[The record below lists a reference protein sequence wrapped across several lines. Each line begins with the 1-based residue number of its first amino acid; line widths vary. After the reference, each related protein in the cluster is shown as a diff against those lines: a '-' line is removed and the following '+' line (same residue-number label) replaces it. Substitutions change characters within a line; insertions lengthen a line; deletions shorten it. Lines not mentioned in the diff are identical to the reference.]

1 MRSSARDEG
10 LHSAVK
16 PTAGD
21 PRRWILVALMCT
33 LMLAAMDITIVA
45 TAIPQIVADLGGF
58 RLFSWLFSIYL
69 LAQTVT
75 IPICGKLAD
84 MVGRKPVLVAGM
96 LVFLAG
102 SAASS
107 MAWNMTSLI
116 AFRGLQ
122 GIGAGSIIA
131 TVSTLAGDLYSV
143 RERAAI
149 QGWLSSVWGVA
160 ALAGP
165 LAGGAFAEYLSWRW
179 IFLVN
184 LPIGGLALALIGAFL
199 HETFEKRQR
208 RVDYA
213 GSVLVLAST
222 GTLIYGLLQGGQA
235 WPWLSRQSLE
245 VFALAAALIAATV
258 WVERRAAEPVMP
270 GWLWRQRTL
279 IGANLGTLA
288 MGMVMMAPSAY
299 LPTFLQSVHG
309 LGAIGAGLVLA
320 CMSFGWSGA
329 SAVSGRLYLRA
340 GFRDTALVG
349 SVLVS
354 LAAAAFALLHAARG
368 PWAAVIDQVIL
379 GAGFGLLFTPLL
391 IGVQSVVPWERR
403 GVATGASMFARYLG
417 QSLGAAFFGALFNAV
432 VGARLAHPPEA
443 LAQHLPLHVDAVI
456 DALHASSGGSAAHAY
471 LRDTIEGAT
480 VAVFGAMAG
489 IAIVALVVLFV
500 MPRHPDTV
508 AATERR

>member
-1 MRSSARDEG
+1 M
-10 LHSAVK
+10 
-16 PTAGD
+16 
-21 PRRWILVALMCT
+21 
-33 LMLAAMDITIVA
+33 
-45 TAIPQIVADLGGF
+45 
-58 RLFSWLFSIYL
+58 
-69 LAQTVT
+69 
-75 IPICGKLAD
+75 
-84 MVGRKPVLVAGM
+84 
-96 LVFLAG
+96 
-102 SAASS
+102 
-107 MAWNMTSLI
+107 
-116 AFRGLQ
+116 
-122 GIGAGSIIA
+122 
-131 TVSTLAGDLYSV
+131 
-143 RERAAI
+143 
-149 QGWLSSVWGVA
+149 
-160 ALAGP
+160 
-165 LAGGAFAEYLSWRW
+165 
-179 IFLVN
+179 
-184 LPIGGLALALIGAFL
+184 
-199 HETFEKRQR
+199 
-208 RVDYA
+208 
-213 GSVLVLAST
+213 LVLAST

-320 CMSFGWSGA
+320 CAELRLVGRI
-329 SAVSGRLYLRA
+329 GRLGALVPARRVPRHGDRRVGAGQPRRGGIRAAARGARAVGCGDRPGDPRRGLRA
-340 GFRDTALVG
+340 A
-349 SVLVS
+349 
-354 LAAAAFALLHAARG
+354 LHAAADRR
-368 PWAAVIDQVIL
+368 AVG
-379 GAGFGLLFTPLL
+379 GAVGAP
-391 IGVQSVVPWERR
+391 RR
-403 GVATGASMFARYLG
+403 RHRASMFARYLG

-480 VAVFGAMAG
+480 VAVVRCDGGDRDRRARRS
-489 IAIVALVVLFV
+489 LFV